1 MNRTLLVCLMS
12 SALTTFIPKPAWAA
26 RASSWAT
33 QDRATSA
40 TDRAPAATDPA
51 SFSRLPVKEVTVF
64 KDGHA
69 FVRHAGRVALD
80 AEGKAQLDR
89 LPTPIMGAF
98 WVSSVEPRLLKSVTA
113 GWRDVEVRRK
123 GRDLIDLLDAN
134 VGRAAIITEVDGPS
148 YSATIEDVPFRRNP
162 EGDSAAAPA
171 PVQPMSRNGSP
182 PSSGVEVVVLRMA
195 HGVRVVPLSRIRDLS
210 FPEGY
215 ESRVSRSEQRTV
227 LTLGFAPSVRP
238 GSSVD
243 IGMGYVQRGLRWIPS
258 YRFEA
263 MEGGRAHV
271 LMQATLL
278 NELTDLEDVT
288 VNLVI
293 GVPTFSFK
301 DTLDPMAMQQS
312 LAQLSSYFREGDRN
326 NMANFMS
333 NAVMSQTMRMG
344 EYAQPPAPAP
354 GGADLGPDAPQGGAV
369 EDLFVWTLEHVTLR
383 KGDRMVLPVTEF
395 DVTYADRFVLEVP
408 ISPLP
413 EMRNHFN
420 SQYESELSKL
430 LTAPKVMHR
439 LRITNSTEHP
449 LTTAPVLML
458 RDGRPL
464 GQGLMTYTPP
474 RGTVDVDVT
483 AAVGIA
489 VAKSDSEVG
498 RTPKDLTWRSN
509 LYQRIDL
516 QGSVTLTNFKDTP
529 VDVSVIRHVL
539 GLADEA
545 SHDGKLRKQNVL
557 ELSPGAG
564 SRGLPEW
571 WYWYSWPWWWW
582 NVNGVGR
589 VDWDVHVE
597 PGASV
602 ELTYSWHYYYP

>member
-1 MNRTLLVCLMS
+1 MNRTLLAGLISCSGLAFMPPS
-12 SALTTFIPKPAWAA
+12 AWAA
-26 RASSWAT
+26 PASTPSG
-33 QDRATSA
+33 QDRASA
-40 TDRAPAATDPA
+40 ASGRPSPATDPA
-51 SFSRLPVKEVTVF
+51 SFSRLPVKDVTVF

-69 FVRHAGRVALD
+69 FVRHAGQVTLD
-80 AEGKAQLDR
+80 AQGKAQLDR

-98 WVSSVEPRLLKSVTA
+98 WVSSVEPGLLKSVTA
-113 GWRDVEVRRK
+113 GWRDVAVRRK
-123 GRDLIDLLDAN
+123 GLDLIDLIEAN
-134 VGRAAIITEVDGPS
+134 VGRAAIITEVDGQP
-148 YSATIEDVPFRRNP
+148 YSAVIEDVPLRRDP

-171 PVQPMSRNGSP
+171 QPTLRQAPP
-182 PSSGVEVVVLRMA
+182 PSSGAEVVVLRMA
-195 HGVRVVPLSRIRDLS
+195 HGVRVLPLSRIRDLS
-210 FPEGY
+210 FPDGY
-215 ESRVSRSEQRTV
+215 EPRVSRSEQRTL
-227 LTLGFAPSVRP
+227 LTLDFGAGARP
-238 GSSVD
+238 GSTVD
-243 IGMGYVQRGLRWIPS
+243 VGMGYVQRGLRWIPS

-263 MEGGRAHV
+263 REGGRAHV
-271 LMQATLL
+271 WMQATLL
-278 NELTDLEDVT
+278 NELTDLQDAT

-301 DTLDPMAMQQS
+301 ETLDPMAMQQS

-326 NMANFMS
+326 NLANFMS
-333 NAVMSQTMRMG
+333 NAVMSQTMRMS
-344 EYAQPPAPAP
+344 EYAEQPAP
-354 GGADLGPDAPQGGAV
+354 GTGAADLGPDAPQGGAV
-369 EDLFVWTLEHVTLR
+369 EDLFVWTLEHVSLR

-420 SQYESELSKL
+420 SRYESDLAKL
-430 LTAPKVMHR
+430 LIAPKVMHR

-449 LTTAPVLML
+449 LTTAPILML

-489 VAKSDSEVG
+489 VAKSDSEVE
-498 RTPKDLTWRSN
+498 RTPKDLTWRREV
-509 LYQRIDL
+509 YQRIDL
-516 QGSVTLTNFKDTP
+516 QGSVTLTNFKDVP

-539 GLADEA
+539 GIVDEA
-545 SHDGKLRKQNVL
+545 SHEGKLRKQNVL

-564 SRGLPEW
+564 SSGLPQW

-589 VDWDVHVE
+589 VDWEAHIE

-602 ELTYSWHYYYP
+602 ELTYLWHYYYP